1 MWQCGSDSVHEMM
14 DSPDLSRD
22 LDLLSPRRY
31 GSPGGKLDGA
41 IITLQDMS
49 EIRNLAGAMAVA
61 WSWVV
66 ILIKGKICGK
76 YAKVYMVGIITLV
89 LFNSIYRKKF
99 RSQTSD
105 NVDKWKSRDGKSQRG
120 EAKK

>member
-1 MWQCGSDSVHEMM
+1 M
-14 DSPDLSRD
+14 DSPDSSRD

-66 ILIKGKICGK
+66 ILIKGKIYRK
-76 YAKVYMVGIITLV
+76 YAKVYMVGIIYLV
-89 LFNSIYRKKF
+89 LFSSIYRRKF

-105 NVDKWKSRDGKSQRG
+105 NMDRWKSRDGKSQRG